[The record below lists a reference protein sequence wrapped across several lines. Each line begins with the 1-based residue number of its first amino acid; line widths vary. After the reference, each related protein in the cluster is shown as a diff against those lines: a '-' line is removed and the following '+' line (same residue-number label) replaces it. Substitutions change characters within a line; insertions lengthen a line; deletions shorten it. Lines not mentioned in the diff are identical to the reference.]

1 MIVFDICV
9 RHKHTSPIHIL
20 YVHTYI
26 IRLLV
31 CDMYDT
37 SPIHTLFFCWCLICI
52 HHLKDMLEFYRIQ
65 TFQIRMVMS
74 YWLAS
79 GDEMGEM
86 AAPMAILLFVCTK
99 PAQRRL

>member
-1 MIVFDICV
+1 
-9 RHKHTSPIHIL
+9 
-20 YVHTYI
+20 
-26 IRLLV
+26 
-31 CDMYDT
+31 
-37 SPIHTLFFCWCLICI
+37 
-52 HHLKDMLEFYRIQ
+52 MLEFYRIQ